1 MKKVLAFV
9 LAMCVMFAGLSV
21 QAFATDVATENVD
34 FTTEAVTK
42 DVAREKV
49 ELISYPYQ
57 LLDGYSIKETNTELN
72 GQNLKLYLY
81 IETGSVKVQVR
92 KAGATF
98 WSTVDTWGQGHH
110 WVDLAKN
117 CKGTYQVR
125 LFGTAA
131 LFSGGAYIE

>member
-9 LAMCVMFAGLSV
+9 LAMCVMFPGLYV

-34 FTTEAVTK
+34 FTTEAVTN
-42 DVAREKV
+42 DVEREKV

-57 LLDGYSIKETNTELN
+57 LLDGYSIKETTPPE
-72 GQNLKLYLY
+72 GQTLKLYLY